1 MTTFSAYF
9 KETRK
14 KLQLSQEQVAE
25 KLRVSKRSVSSWET
39 GESEPRLKQRREIEE
54 LFNQIEEER
63 IQNGKPAPGDRMNP
77 MRAFMLAIAHNYATW
92 RVDQEMPEASQEK
105 KKEAVKKIKDEI
117 GDTAI
122 LILGGLDEWPF
133 QE

>member
-1 MTTFSAYF
+1 MITFSEYF

-14 KLQLSQEQVAE
+14 RLQLSQEQVAE
-25 KLRVSKRSVSSWET
+25 KLGVSKRSVSSWET

-54 LFNQIEEER
+54 LFSQIEEKRILNER
-63 IQNGKPAPGDRMNP
+63 TAPGNRMNP
-77 MRAFMLAIAHNYATW
+77 TRAFMLAIAHNYATW
-92 RVDQEMPEASQEK
+92 RVDQEMPDASREK
-105 KKEAVKKIKDEI
+105 KKEAVKKIKEEI
-117 GDTAI
+117 GDTAT